1 MLTPIFRTTGDGNCL
16 YNACSIALCGTEILA
31 PHLCCLTSIELFVN
45 SVFYVKHPILEQQ
58 HNKGAFSCIA
68 NAFAMCLS
76 DIALD
81 SFAKEDPSKSVVA
94 EAYNNALNRQ
104 WSSFLCILALSSAVK
119 RPVEAYYPVS
129 ADEEKKDSLS
139 TMFNCTI
146 YPRVTAG
153 LKPSDER
160 IHLFRCA
167 LMPIDY
173 SVVNKVPENR
183 NHYVALCKPK
193 DNTNDPK
200 SIRHFF
206 VMPVVPGFDSLKLSQ
221 ANPPIPSSV
230 SQPSC
235 VSQPKQLSISQ
246 TSKSSSGT
254 QKVKKK
260 QIYLDKLFTKKRK
273 FTEQGDEEEAAQP
286 KKRLTNLVKV
296 ESSLKPVASFP
307 MDIANYVNVS
317 LTDEQKYHALCNIWV
332 PSSTYAFPLDKD
344 KRKFRFEWFK
354 LFPWLAYSQKEDGAF
369 CINCVLFGSQCKGE
383 HNTSKLQ
390 RLFTSPLKAWK
401 VASSKLREH
410 VEKSPLHKAATSC
423 AAVLRSHME
432 RKSEPVDVMLDEMKK
447 QQIEENRKILK
458 PIVGAIVLCGR
469 QNIPLRGH
477 RDDSSNY
484 LSSEVNCGNF
494 IEILKYGAQCAG
506 KTLEEFFGSTPK
518 NITYKSETTQNEI
531 IDICGDLLT
540 KRITNE
546 VRKAK
551 FFSILADEAADCG
564 NVEQLSLVIRFC
576 G

>member
-1 MLTPIFRTTGDGNCL
+1 M
-16 YNACSIALCGTEILA
+16 
-31 PHLCCLTSIELFVN
+31 
-45 SVFYVKHPILEQQ
+45 
-58 HNKGAFSCIA
+58 
-68 NAFAMCLS
+68 
-76 DIALD
+76 
-81 SFAKEDPSKSVVA
+81 
-94 EAYNNALNRQ
+94 
-104 WSSFLCILALSSAVK
+104 
-119 RPVEAYYPVS
+119 EAYYPVS

-160 IHLFRCA
+160 INLFRCA

-200 SIRHFF
+200 SIPHFF

-246 TSKSSSGT
+246 TSKSSSRT

-286 KKRLTNLVKV
+286 KKHLTNLVKV

-390 RLFTSPLKAWK
+390 RLFTSPLKAWRLQNC
-401 VASSKLREH
+401 ASMW
-410 VEKSPLHKAATSC
+410 
-423 AAVLRSHME
+423 RSHHYT
-432 RKSEPVDVMLDEMKK
+432 K
-447 QQIEENRKILK
+447 QPHHVQ
-458 PIVGAIVLCGR
+458 
-469 QNIPLRGH
+469 Q
-477 RDDSSNY
+477 Y
-484 LSSEVNCGNF
+484 
-494 IEILKYGAQCAG
+494 
-506 KTLEEFFGSTPK
+506 
-518 NITYKSETTQNEI
+518 
-531 IDICGDLLT
+531 
-540 KRITNE
+540 
-546 VRKAK
+546 
-551 FFSILADEAADCG
+551 
-564 NVEQLSLVIRFC
+564 
-576 G
+576 